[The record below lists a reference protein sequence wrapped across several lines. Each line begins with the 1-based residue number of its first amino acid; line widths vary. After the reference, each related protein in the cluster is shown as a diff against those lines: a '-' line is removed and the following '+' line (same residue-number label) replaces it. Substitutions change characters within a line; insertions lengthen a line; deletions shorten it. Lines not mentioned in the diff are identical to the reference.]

1 MEIRAVGDELFCGG
15 RQTDAHND
23 RIRSSLFFFFF
34 GKPKTLLFATEVIYA
49 FHIHLMAN
57 TDYYPLKLL
66 ASVNRPVEVGDGILQ
81 NWPKDLGLIT

>member
-1 MEIRAVGDELFCGG
+1 MEIRAVRDELFCGG
-15 RQTDAHND
+15 RQTDVHND
-23 RIRSSLFFFFF
+23 GIRSSLFIDR
-34 GKPKTLLFATEVIYA
+34 PKTLLLATESIYA

-66 ASVNRPVEVGDGILQ
+66 ASVNRSVEVGDGILQ